1 MTNEKNPTQA
11 FLDEMGDNSQ
21 MSDARSLAVSE
32 EHIQRLAEK
41 NDKKY
46 FKIRFNFMNDH
57 LGLRPGMTHLIFG
70 TAGSGKTTLM
80 NAIQGD
86 CAVSHKIL
94 LWKSEED
101 LDDVVVSTSKS
112 SWPERIRK
120 NIDIISEEDMTE
132 DVLYNVDNYK
142 RYMLE
147 QIQLIRPQ
155 AVFFDNLTTSNLYE
169 SLNPT
174 GQSRFFLWLKRTFKR
189 LGIPL
194 VLVGHTKTGVY
205 DGQPHLIDL
214 DDIRGVKTVSNG
226 SPYVYIMQRFKING
240 VYYPFVRVRKSRFHQ
255 VDGFYHLN
263 FSLEKNAYLGDS
275 KVDFLKFKEYFG
287 KRERL

>member
-1 MTNEKNPTQA
+1 MIDDQDPTHA
-11 FLDEMGDNSQ
+11 FLNEMGDNSE
-21 MSDARSLAVSE
+21 MSDAKTLNVSDE
-32 EHIQRLAEK
+32 RIHQLSERNNKIFFQ
-41 NDKKY
+41 
-46 FKIRFNFMNDH
+46 IRFNFMNDH
-57 LGLRPGMTHLIFG
+57 LGPRPGMIHLIFG

-86 CAVSHKIL
+86 CAVNHKIL

-101 LDDVVVSTSKS
+101 VDDVIVSTSKS
-112 SWPERIRK
+112 AWPSRIRK
-120 NIDIISEEDMTE
+120 NIEIISEEDMTE
-132 DVLYNVDNYK
+132 EILYDVDKYK
-142 RYMLE
+142 KYMLE
-147 QIQLIRPQ
+147 QIQLIRPK
-155 AVFFDNLTTSNLYE
+155 AVFFDNITTSNLYE
-169 SLNPT
+169 SLNPS
-174 GQSRFFLWLKRTFKR
+174 GQTKFFLWLKRTFKK

-194 VLVGHTKTGVY
+194 FLVGHTKTGVY

-240 VYYPFVRVRKSRFHQ
+240 VYYPFVNLRKSRFHQ
-255 VDGFYHLN
+255 VNGFYHLN